1 VAKKMMAQG
10 RPKVLHI
17 ITRLLRGGAEE
28 KTLRVVYGLKD
39 RYDFHLGYG
48 AEFEDAQV
56 GKLRDSGIKTRR
68 FSLLR
73 HYDPFS
79 IFFSVFQMY
88 RYMRRNH
95 FQIVHTHSTEA
106 GVAGRIAA
114 YLAGVPIII
123 HTIHGIPF
131 IEGRTPYLR
140 IFLLFWERT
149 MSKVTTKF
157 ESNADIITKKF
168 LEKGVG
174 KDDQYITIYSGVDIE
189 KCRDSQLLNLNIP
202 SDHFKVLMAS
212 RLAKGKGFEELIAA
226 AKKILRQKEK
236 IAFIIAGEG
245 KLEQKIETSIYDNG
259 LQDHFVMLGYREDLH
274 RVMKSADLF
283 VLPSHAEGTPR
294 AIAEAM
300 AAGLPVI
307 ATSVGG
313 VSEQV
318 DDGKTGLLIE
328 PKNPDQLAEA
338 ILRLLNDRE
347 LRLGMGR
354 EGYKKVQSFSLNRM
368 LKDVDALY
376 KGLLRS
382 ELPGRLE
389 EAG

>member
-1 VAKKMMAQG
+1 MMVQG

-28 KTLRVVYGLKD
+28 ETLNIVYGLKD
-39 RYDFHLGYG
+39 KYDFHLGYG
-48 AEFEDAQV
+48 AEFEDVQV
-56 GKLRDSGIKTRR
+56 RKLRDRGIKTRR

-79 IFFSVFQMY
+79 IFFSAFQMY
-88 RYMRRNH
+88 RYMRKNH

-131 IEGRTPYLR
+131 IEGRNLFLR
-140 IFLLFWERT
+140 SFLLFWERT

-157 ESNADIITKKF
+157 ESIADIITKKF

-174 KDDQYITIYSGVDIE
+174 KDDQYITIYSGVDTE

-202 SDHFKVLMAS
+202 SDHSKVLMAS
-212 RLAKGKGFEELIAA
+212 RLTKGKGFEELIQA
-226 AKKILRQKEK
+226 AKKISRQKK
-236 IAFIIAGEG
+236 KVSFLIAGEG
-245 KLEQKIETSIYDNG
+245 KLKQRIEKSIHDNG
-259 LQDHFVMLGYREDLH
+259 LQDHFLLLGYRKDLY

-294 AIAEAM
+294 VITEAM
-300 AAGLPVI
+300 AVGLPII

-313 VSEQV
+313 IPEQV
-318 DDGKTGLLIE
+318 EDGKNGLLIE

-347 LRLGMGR
+347 LRLQMGR
-354 EGYKKVQSFSLNRM
+354 EGYKKAQRFSLSRM

-376 KGLLRS
+376 KGLLRT
-382 ELPGRLE
+382 EL
-389 EAG
+389 